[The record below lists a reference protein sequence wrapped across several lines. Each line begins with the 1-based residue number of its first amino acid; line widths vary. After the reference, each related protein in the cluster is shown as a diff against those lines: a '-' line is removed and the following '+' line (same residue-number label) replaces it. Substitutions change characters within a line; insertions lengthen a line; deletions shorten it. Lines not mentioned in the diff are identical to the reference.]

1 MTGQNSTTPFTRSRT
16 VSVQEQSSYELTTA
30 TRSPNDPAETLERVN
45 AVLALYFET
54 GLAPD
59 VKALVRE
66 EFIRALEPYPDWA
79 VQRAFDTWA
88 RTATRRPTPGDIVI
102 LASREVEPFHKELAR
117 RDRLQALAEA
127 EAAERVPCD
136 PEVAARLMW
145 EAGFTLA
152 HLNAMQAAPMA
163 TTFAEAETRTPQ
175 ADDTAAAI
183 RARLEPGG
191 AWADAVAAARASN
204 PMMQEAM
211 AYAAR
216 LESEDR
222 HSTVGLGDTAPPDSG
237 DDFDPALE
245 AAR

>member
-117 RDRLQALAEA
+117 RDRLEELLPYGSGRAEGEGRVGRVSDLPFGETEPSLVRVQANGEA
-127 EAAERVPCD
+127 D
-136 PEVAARLMW
+136 
-145 EAGFTLA
+145 
-152 HLNAMQAAPMA
+152 
-163 TTFAEAETRTPQ
+163 
-175 ADDTAAAI
+175 
-183 RARLEPGG
+183 
-191 AWADAVAAARASN
+191 
-204 PMMQEAM
+204 
-211 AYAAR
+211 
-216 LESEDR
+216 
-222 HSTVGLGDTAPPDSG
+222 
-237 DDFDPALE
+237 
-245 AAR
+245 